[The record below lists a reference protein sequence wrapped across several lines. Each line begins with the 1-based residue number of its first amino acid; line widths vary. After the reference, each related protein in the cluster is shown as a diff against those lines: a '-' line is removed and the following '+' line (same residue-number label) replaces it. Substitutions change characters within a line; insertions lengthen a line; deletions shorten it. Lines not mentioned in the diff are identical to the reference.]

1 MNNKTTGPLDPAAL
15 FSRAAA
21 QGAVTAATATT
32 LSGDLGSLVIA
43 GAAGL
48 AAEDIQAQDVT
59 LVTLLVDAS
68 SSIADRGL
76 EASVREGQ
84 KALMEAFGGS
94 TDDGVLVA
102 QWTFASEVRVLHGYV
117 PVADAARL
125 DAKNYRANGTTHLHD
140 AVFDAMAANLAYAQ
154 TLRDA
159 GTPVLSVVVVVTDGE
174 DVGSKRS
181 AKTCAKLACDLVA
194 SEQFLLAFV
203 GVGSDVDFKQTA
215 AAMGFPDGSV
225 LVAKDAT
232 PHALRQAFR
241 MVSRSA
247 LQASRG
253 RVAPGPQQAFFTAT

>member
-1 MNNKTTGPLDPAAL
+1 MTKKPDPLDLAAL
-15 FSRAAA
+15 FQRAAA
-21 QGAVTAATATT
+21 QGAVTNAVATT

-48 AAEDIQAQDVT
+48 AAEDIQASDVT

-68 SSIADRGL
+68 SSIGDRGL
-76 EASVREGQ
+76 EAAVRDGQ
-84 KALMEAFGGS
+84 RTLLDAFAGS
-94 TDDGVLVA
+94 SDDGVLVA
-102 QWTFASEVRVLHGYV
+102 QWVFASDVRVLHGYV
-117 PVADAARL
+117 PVKDAARL
-125 DAKNYRANGTTHLHD
+125 DAQNYQVGGTTHLHD
-140 AVFDAMAANLAYAQ
+140 ATYDAMAANLAYAQ

-159 GTPVLSVVVVVTDGE
+159 GTPVLSIVVVVTDGE

-181 AKTCAKLACDLVA
+181 ARTCAKLAKDLVA

-203 GVGSDVDFKQTA
+203 GVGSDVDFKKTA
-215 AAMGFPDGSV
+215 AAIGFPDGSV

-253 RVAPGPQQAFFTAT
+253 RVAPGPQQAFFSHP